1 MPLPKR
7 AKQTDAQFLQSL
19 RQTIERAEGPG
30 ESNLSVSTG
39 GTIYGCCGLF
49 DLCGDQDLMS
59 LSLEG
64 TNKFLDW
71 IGWEMTDVCRI
82 RKNFVAWVAPAQTES
97 GYTAGYI
104 SDPCADAEAVDWGVC
119 DFTLEDFGRLRRKT
133 PVRDITKVGVRLC
146 EAQPRY
152 RLDGSPITDDLEYD
166 MRIVSEGIVQD
177 MKRYIISGAKTTA
190 GLFDGFQALINTG
203 YKNSDGHLCQLMD
216 SIVIDWNANTLNGGA
231 GMTWNSAAIGSSYN
245 FIDVLMAAYRRVRQ
259 RISWAPALA
268 AMDMKPGDMVIVGTT
283 NFIQCLLD
291 AFTCWSVCPQVGSLI
306 DLQAALMTLDV
317 HEARQF
323 RDALNGGMFG
333 AGQITLDG
341 FTIPC
346 VAYDW
351 GLTTGTLDD
360 VYLLTGQVGNVKL
373 LQGQLNDMRPAATH
387 EATGGKYAYTD
398 GGRFLTWSE
407 FDGTCLQ
414 RYVEQQPRLL
424 AWAPWCQVRFEDVK
438 CTRPGGRISP
448 DPTSSFFPE
457 TSFRGTIC
465 PPELGQANSGPL
477 LG

>member
-7 AKQTDAQFLQSL
+7 AKQTDAEFLQSL
-19 RQTIERAEGPG
+19 RRTIERAAP
-30 ESNLSVSTG
+30 NDLTISTA

-71 IGWEMTDVCRI
+71 IGWEITDVCRI
-82 RKNFVAWVAPAQTES
+82 RKNFVAWVAPTREGA
-97 GYTAGYI
+97 GYTAGYQA
-104 SDPCADAEAVDWGVC
+104 DPCADAEAVDWGVC

-133 PVRDITKVGVRLC
+133 PVRDVTKVGVRLC

-166 MRIVSEGIVQD
+166 MRITAEGIAQD
-177 MKRYIISGAKTTA
+177 LKRYIISGSKATS

-203 YKNSDGHLCQLMD
+203 YLNSDGHACQLMD
-216 SIVIDWNANTLNGGA
+216 SIVVDWNANTLDGGA
-231 GMTWNSAAIGSSYN
+231 GITWNGSAIGATYN
-245 FIDVLMAAYRRVRQ
+245 FIDVLLAAYRRIRQ
-259 RISWAPALA
+259 RISWSPALA
-268 AMDMKPGDMVIVGTT
+268 TMDMKPGDMVIVGPT

-291 AFTCWSVCPQVGSLI
+291 SFTCWSVCPTAQSI
-306 DLQAALMTLDV
+306 TDLQSALMTLDV
-317 HEARQF
+317 HEARMF

-341 FTIPC
+341 FTIPL

-351 GLTTGTLDD
+351 GLTTGTLAD
-360 VYLLTGQVGNVKL
+360 VYLLTGQVGNTKL
-373 LQGQLNDMRPAATH
+373 LQGQLNDMRPGSQH
-387 EATGGKYAYTD
+387 EATAGRYAYTD

-414 RYVEQQPRLL
+414 RYVETQPRLL
-424 AWAPWCQVRFEDVK
+424 AWAPWAQARFEDVK
-438 CTRPGGRISP
+438 CTRPGGQISP
-448 DPTSSFFPE
+448 DPTSSFFPQ
-457 TSFRGTIC
+457 TSFRGVVC
-465 PPELGQANSGPL
+465 PPEVGQENEGPL
-477 LG
+477 L